1 MAKGSSS
8 AGTCIRSQA
17 QLRHFLCAQMELQ
30 QLLHNQTADLKQQVE
45 DLKEELA
52 EHDIRPAQDL
62 STEIISNSELQ
73 QTVEEVIEQCSLN

>member
-1 MAKGSSS
+1 MWHIAVG
-8 AGTCIRSQA
+8 AIRGCAAS
-17 QLRHFLCAQMELQ
+17 AQMELQ

-52 EHDIRPAQDL
+52 EHDTQPTQGL
-62 STEIISNSELQ
+62 STENISNSELQ